1 MSNTPLAPKSLK
13 ICNHT
18 SVGMILT
25 NSQGQ
30 ILLIDRKRFPLF
42 FACPAGHLEKDE
54 QPEAGAIREAREE
67 VGFDISNLQL
77 VLHERFENPCRR
89 QEGTWHEWWVYRADF
104 TGELKGSPDETKSVG
119 WYDGEEIQFLKKE
132 GKLEP
137 IWREVFEKLH
147 II

>member
-1 MSNTPLAPKSLK
+1 MSEIPLAFKSPK

-42 FACPAGHLEKDE
+42 FACPAGHLEEAE

-89 QEGTWHEWWVYRADF
+89 QDGTWHEWWVYRADF
-104 TGELKGSPDETKSVG
+104 TGELKGSQDETKSVG
-119 WYDGEEIQFLKKE
+119 WYKGEEIQALKKE

-137 IWREVFEKLH
+137 IWQQVFEKLH

>member
-1 MSNTPLAPKSLK
+1 
-13 ICNHT
+13 
-18 SVGMILT
+18 MILT

-30 ILLIDRKRFPLF
+30 MLLIDRKRFPLF
-42 FACPAGHLEKDE
+42 FVCPAGHLEEAE

-89 QEGTWHEWWVYRADF
+89 QDGTWHEWWVYRADF
-104 TGELKGSPDETKSVG
+104 TGELKGSQDETKSVG
-119 WYDGEEIQFLKKE
+119 WYNGEEIQVLKKE

-137 IWREVFEKLH
+137 IWQQVFEKLH